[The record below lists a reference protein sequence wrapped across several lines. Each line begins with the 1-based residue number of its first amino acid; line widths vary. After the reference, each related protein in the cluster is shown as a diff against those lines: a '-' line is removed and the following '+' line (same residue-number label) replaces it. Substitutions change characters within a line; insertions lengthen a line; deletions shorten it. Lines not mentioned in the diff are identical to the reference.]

1 MNIIIMG
8 CGNIGF
14 EAAKL
19 LAEKHSILVV
29 SRRCPDYL
37 QEFLQQNGNVS
48 FMPADATNTS
58 AIESILNRWH
68 GQVGKVDALVCT
80 VGALC
85 ASSPTDNFDK
95 FQSSFNQ
102 NFFGN
107 LVPIK
112 AVLRRMIP
120 AKSGKIVV
128 LSSTSGVFAYKG
140 LSSYVPAKWALT
152 SLCRALRSEL
162 RPYGISVDILLPR
175 SIRNKRSRTFLNEHG
190 IPVEMVTRKIA
201 GIVENGDG
209 TNHFVPK
216 RYALLHPLERIFP
229 RVLDKRARLQ
239 NGRKKRF
246 KLLTVDSVLITGA
259 SSELGKELAKL
270 YARTAKTLYLVAR
283 NKKSLQQAKN
293 EITKSSACTVRVASV
308 DMADRR
314 AVTAFADTID
324 HADLLINN
332 AGFPVIGQVSDV
344 PIDAYKQNL
353 ATDFF
358 GPVQLTAEFLKKGR
372 TPIKIVN
379 ILPMSVI
386 GGRKECSSYSAPKA
400 ALWAFTRSLRR
411 TAGNELQVIEVLPS
425 TFQSN
430 FSKNT
435 VRIKPEQESGFAD
448 SRHKSKKALPV
459 RGLTAQDVA
468 EAIYEAE
475 RKGREIVLIP
485 FRSRLFLYL
494 DAIFPWLFQRLF
506 E

>member
-14 EAAKL
+14 EVARL

-29 SRRCPDYL
+29 SRRCPNYL

-68 GQVGKVDALVCT
+68 GQVGKIDALVCT

-85 ASSPTDNFDK
+85 ASSPIDNFDK

-152 SLCRALRSEL
+152 NLCRALRVEL
-162 RPYGISVDILLPR
+162 RPYGISVDVLLPR

-201 GIVENGDG
+201 SIVENGDS
-209 TNHFVPK
+209 TNHFVPR
-216 RYALLHPLERIFP
+216 RYALLQFIERVFP
-229 RVLDKRARLQ
+229 DALDRRAGLCSRRK
-239 NGRKKRF
+239 RKKNFQSRQI
-246 KLLTVDSVLITGA
+246 KSVLITGA
-259 SSELGKELAKL
+259 SSVLGKELSKL
-270 YARTAKTLYLVAR
+270 YSKTAERIYLVAR
-283 NKKSLQQAKN
+283 NHELLSQIKS
-293 EITKSSACTVRVASV
+293 EITQSCECVVNTANI
-308 DMADRR
+308 DMANSR
-314 AVTAFADTID
+314 AIENLANAIEYT
-324 HADLLINN
+324 DLLINY
-332 AGFPVIGQVSDV
+332 AGSLTVGQAKDI
-344 PIDAYKQNL
+344 PIETYKQNL

-358 GPVQLTAEFLKKGR
+358 GPVQLTTEFLKKKR
-372 TPIKIVN
+372 KPIKIIN
-379 ILPMSVI
+379 ILPMSAI
-386 GGRKECSSYSAPKA
+386 GGKKGFSCYSAARA

-411 TAGNELQVIEVLPS
+411 TVGNKLQVIEVLPS

-430 FSKNT
+430 FSTNT
-435 VRIKPEQESGFAD
+435 VRIKPEHDFGFAD
-448 SRHKSKKALPV
+448 SQPKSKKGLTV
-459 RGLTAQDVA
+459 KGLTAQKVA
-468 EAIYEAE
+468 EKIYEAE
-475 RKGREIVLIP
+475 RKGREIILIP
-485 FRSRLFLYL
+485 SQYFAF
-494 DAIFPWLFQRLF
+494 
-506 E
+506 